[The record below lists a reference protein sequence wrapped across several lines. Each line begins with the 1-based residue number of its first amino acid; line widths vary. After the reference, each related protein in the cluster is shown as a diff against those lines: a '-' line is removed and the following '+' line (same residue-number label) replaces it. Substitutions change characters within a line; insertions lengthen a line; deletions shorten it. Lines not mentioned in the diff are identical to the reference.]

1 MELPPN
7 TIRVGLG
14 RVGKSAKTVCPSF
27 VKSEF
32 VFSFIKAKQKV
43 CENIGLANSLYLVLL
58 PMSVDSVLL
67 VQRRD
72 PSLYPL
78 ALPTRLLL

>member
-14 RVGKSAKTVCPSF
+14 RVGKSTKTVCPSF
-27 VKSEF
+27 MKSEF

-43 CENIGLANSLYLVLL
+43 CENIANSLYLVLL
-58 PMSVDSVLL
+58 PVSVDSVLL

-78 ALPTRLLL
+78 ALPTPLLL